1 MTHRLSLT
9 LVLFAGIWFSAVSQ
23 KKFTPKQ
30 IEALKAEVS
39 SIVEANH
46 KQSQVMVDKVFSF
59 AELGFQEV
67 ESSKYL
73 TGILEKQG
81 FKIERGISG
90 IPTAWFATWS
100 NGPGPVIAGVLTA
113 IVLAGGLKG
122 FYDVISKQYG

>member
-1 MTHRLSLT
+1 MKKQLILT
-9 LVLFAGIWFSAVSQ
+9 LLLAVGLLSPVRAQ
-23 KKFTPKQ
+23 KKYTAKQ
-30 IEALKAEVS
+30 IEALKSEVS
-39 SIVEANH
+39 QLVEANH

-81 FKIERGISG
+81 FAIERGISG

-100 NGPGPVIAGVLTA
+100 NGPGPVIALGS
-113 IVLAGGLKG
+113 
-122 FYDVISKQYG
+122 DVDNIPKASQYLLG